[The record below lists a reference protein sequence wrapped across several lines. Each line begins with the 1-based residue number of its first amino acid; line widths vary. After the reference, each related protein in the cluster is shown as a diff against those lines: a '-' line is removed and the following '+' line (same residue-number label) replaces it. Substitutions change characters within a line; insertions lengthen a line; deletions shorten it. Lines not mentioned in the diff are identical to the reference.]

1 MDQQDFFAREE
12 EERQSRKDQLRF
24 AAGMSDFVGVVVGL
38 FVILIMV
45 LLIFSLVSW
54 LRRDISDTFTLLNTR
69 MR

>member
-1 MDQQDFFAREE
+1 
-12 EERQSRKDQLRF
+12 
-24 AAGMSDFVGVVVGL
+24 MSDFVGVVVGF

>member
-24 AAGMSDFVGVVVGL
+24 AAGMSDFVGVVVG
-38 FVILIMV
+38 FVVILIMV

>member
-24 AAGMSDFVGVVVGL
+24 AAGMSDFVGVVVGF